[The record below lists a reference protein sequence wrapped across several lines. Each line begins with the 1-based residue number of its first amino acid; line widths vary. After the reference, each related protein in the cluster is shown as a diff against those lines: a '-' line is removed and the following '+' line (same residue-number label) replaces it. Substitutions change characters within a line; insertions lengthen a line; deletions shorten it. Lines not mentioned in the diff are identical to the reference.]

1 MLQLKPKPQLVG
13 GQAEPATKQRHRL
26 LIALAI
32 LLVAL
37 IAVLIRDHEFWFGSE
52 DAVESVPA
60 SQSIPATNTAATPI
74 QPNQSSSSQ
83 TPALT
88 SQNRVSPKASTDSVV
103 TEHRDAKSASP
114 ASASKRAVIAP
125 LRVDVIAQ
133 GAHHTAHTAKD
144 VVKLENSSDSKLVQA
159 VSTSVSSLPTN
170 AAEREPLSG
179 EPSAVLHQTVDTT
192 YPLLGPRMKVQG
204 SVVMQAVIGADGNIE
219 NLQVVSGP
227 AILTAAAQQAVRQ
240 WRFKPYLQN
249 GEPVETKATI
259 TVNFS
264 IQIADNAAKT
274 S

>member
-1 MLQLKPKPQLVG
+1 MLQLNPKPQLVG
-13 GQAEPATKQRHRL
+13 GQAEPAGKQRHRL

-52 DAVESVPA
+52 DATESAPA
-60 SQSIPATNTAATPI
+60 SQSVPAATTSAAPV
-74 QPNQSSSSQ
+74 QTNQSVQ
-83 TPALT
+83 APALT
-88 SQNRVSPKASTDSVV
+88 ARNEVSPNASTESVL
-103 TEHRDAKSASP
+103 TEHRAAKPSLP
-114 ASASKRAVIAP
+114 AAGSKRAVIAP

-133 GAHHTAHTAKD
+133 STHHTAHTAKD

-170 AAEREPLSG
+170 AAEREPISG
-179 EPSAVLHQTVDTT
+179 APAATLHQTVDTT

>member
-1 MLQLKPKPQLVG
+1 MLQLNPKPQLVG
-13 GQAEPATKQRHRL
+13 GQAEPAGKQRHRL

-52 DAVESVPA
+52 DATESAPA
-60 SQSIPATNTAATPI
+60 SQSVPAATTSAAPVQTN
-74 QPNQSSSSQ
+74 QPV
-83 TPALT
+83 TAPALT
-88 SQNRVSPKASTDSVV
+88 ARNEVSPNASTESVL
-103 TEHRDAKSASP
+103 TEHRAAKPSSP
-114 ASASKRAVIAP
+114 AAKRAVIAP

-133 GAHHTAHTAKD
+133 STHHTAHTAKD

-170 AAEREPLSG
+170 AAEREPISG
-179 EPSAVLHQTVDTT
+179 APAATLHQTVDTT